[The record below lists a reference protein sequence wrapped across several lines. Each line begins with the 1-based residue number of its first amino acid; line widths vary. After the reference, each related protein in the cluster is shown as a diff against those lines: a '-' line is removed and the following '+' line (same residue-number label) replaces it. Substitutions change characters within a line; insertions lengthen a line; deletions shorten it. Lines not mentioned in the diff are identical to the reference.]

1 MVFKESIILFSGFVL
16 YDENIFVH
24 NSVLAVSMYKKN
36 ALHNLLPLW
45 KPALRTPG
53 EVVFYERV
61 WTQHNCCVLLLKLG
75 TRFYEVSKNQHL
87 A

>member
-1 MVFKESIILFSGFVL
+1 MRIS
-16 YDENIFVH
+16 VH
-24 NSVLAVSMYKKN
+24 NSVLAVCMFKKN
-36 ALHNLLPLW
+36 ALHNFLPLW

-53 EVVFYERV
+53 EVVFDERV

-75 TRFYEVSKNQHL
+75 TIFYEVSKNEHL

>member
-75 TRFYEVSKNQHL
+75 TRF
-87 A
+87 